1 MWNKKSLQKDHFF
14 HDSALLDGLNMSQ
27 IAPIQMFRLTPHD
40 CPDIFNYYNLA
51 ITAKQ
56 IYSTPKKEEWISHR
70 MFYLVF

>member
-1 MWNKKSLQKDHFF
+1 MTPHFW
-14 HDSALLDGLNMSQ
+14 AGLNMSQ

-56 IYSTPKKEEWISHR
+56 IYSTPKKEE
-70 MFYLVF
+70 